1 MVFAVTG
8 KLGGGKSLTCV
19 HLMLENLRR
28 GNFVTSNIKL
38 KDEYLKKW
46 EIDASRYTYIEDF
59 ATVDPW
65 TLRSGD
71 FRGSGG
77 NCRSMIVIDEAG
89 EWLDSYSDARHKGQL
104 ADVASW
110 LRQSDKLG
118 QDVYFI
124 VQFENLL
131 HNRLRSIVHFWIVCK
146 DCAKIRLPLL
156 PFSLPFISH
165 FVCAS
170 YFDGRSKEMSNR
182 IWILKSPLLYNA
194 YDTAAFF
201 GNSYLSSATSSTL
214 ELTGANY
221 RRDFVSFRKSLFVV
235 VTLVAL
241 EVVSCFSVYLWLKR
255 TTCGGSKILAREAEC
270 RADCAP
276 GGAERG
282 NAR

>member
-1 MVFAVTG
+1 MVYAVTG

-19 HLMLENLRR
+19 HLMLNALRA
-28 GNFVTSNIKL
+28 GHYVTSNIKL

-46 EIDASRYTYIEDF
+46 SINASRYTFIEDF

-65 TLRSGD
+65 TLRGGD
-71 FRGSGG
+71 LRGSGG

-104 ADVASW
+104 SDVASW

-131 HNRLRSIVHFWIVCK
+131 HNRLRSIVHFWIICK
-146 DCAKIRLPLL
+146 DLQKIRLPFI
-156 PFSLPFISH
+156 PFSLPILRH

-182 IWILKSPLLYNA
+182 LWILKSPLLYDA
-194 YDTAAFF
+194 YDTSAFF
-201 GNSYLSSATSSTL
+201 GNSYLNSATSSTL
-214 ELTGANY
+214 ELTGQNFRNDFIPLRIVFIVLSVTSCVCAIICIVTFWLNFAN
-221 RRDFVSFRKSLFVV
+221 RGIGLERLLNSEVRSL
-235 VTLVAL
+235 
-241 EVVSCFSVYLWLKR
+241 SVGKH
-255 TTCGGSKILAREAEC
+255 GGTE
-270 RADCAP
+270 
-276 GGAERG
+276 
-282 NAR
+282 